1 MRKVTHIT
9 LLVLFAFVLGWM
21 SGCGGCS
28 APPEPASINPMEGP
42 ETGGTAVQ
50 IMGEKFDMKKGVIVT
65 FGGKN
70 ATSVSVPS
78 KTEITAQT
86 PAGTAGESVAVVVT
100 NNSKPENPV
109 TMPQKFTY
117 TDATAPTVTG
127 VEPADNT
134 TISTYDD
141 SLNVRNSV
149 SITYS
154 EDVSGASISVQV
166 ESTEDSLS
174 KESGMLSGNT
184 SGTGNS
190 VMFTTSDKPMRAG
203 RKYTVTVSGAKDA
216 AGNAAASH
224 TFSFT
229 IASPKLVKQYIVRE
243 GEKTLEQVAARP
255 EVYDNSSRA
264 YQIRLATANQDDYN
278 FSANNLHVGQRLWV
292 PRQPDSV
299 WK

>member
-1 MRKVTHIT
+1 
-9 LLVLFAFVLGWM
+9 
-21 SGCGGCS
+21 
-28 APPEPASINPMEGP
+28 MEGP
-42 ETGGTAVQ
+42 ETGETSVR
-50 IMGEKFDMKKGVIVT
+50 ITGEKFDMKKGVIVA

-78 KTEITAQT
+78 KTEITAKT
-86 PAGTAGESVAVVVT
+86 PAGTAGESVSVVVT

-109 TMPQKFTY
+109 PLSQKFTY
-117 TDATAPTVTG
+117 TDATPPTVTA

-134 TISTYDD
+134 VISTYDD

-149 SITYS
+149 SVTYS
-154 EDVSGASISVQV
+154 ENVSGASISVQV
-166 ESTEDSLS
+166 ESTPDSLS

-184 SGTGNS
+184 SSDGNS
-190 VMFTTSDKPMRAG
+190 FMFTSDKPMRAG

-216 AGNAAASH
+216 ADNPAGSH

-229 IASPKLVKQYIVRE
+229 IASPKLVMQYIVRE

-255 EVYDNSSRA
+255 EVYDNSGRA
-264 YQIRLATANQDDYN
+264 YQIRLATANQDDYD
-278 FSANNLHVGQRLWV
+278 FSASNLRAGQRLWV
-292 PRQPDSV
+292 PRQADSV

>member
-1 MRKVTHIT
+1 MRKVRHIT
-9 LLVLFAFVLGWM
+9 VIVSLAFVLAWI

-28 APPEPASINPMEGP
+28 APPEPASLSPMEGP
-42 ETGGTAVQ
+42 ETGGTSVR
-50 IMGEKFDMKKGVIVT
+50 ITGEKFDMKKSVIVT

-70 ATSVSVPS
+70 ATSISVPS

-86 PAGTAGESVAVVVT
+86 PAGTAGESVSIVVT

-109 TMPQKFTY
+109 TMTQKFTY
-117 TDATAPTVTG
+117 TDATPPTVTA

-134 TISTYDD
+134 VISTYDD

-154 EDVSGASISVQV
+154 ENVSGASINVQV
-166 ESTEDSLS
+166 ESTPDSLS
-174 KESGMLSGNT
+174 KESGMPSGNT
-184 SGTGNS
+184 SSDGNS
-190 VMFTTSDKPMRAG
+190 LTFTSDKPMRAG
-203 RKYTVTVSGAKDA
+203 RKYTVSVSGAKDA
-216 AGNAAASH
+216 AGNASESH

-229 IASPKLVKQYIVRE
+229 IASPKLVTAYIVRK
-243 GEKTLEQVAARP
+243 GEKTLEQVASRP

-264 YQIRLATANQDDYN
+264 HQIRLATANQDDYD
-278 FSANNLHVGQRLWV
+278 FSASNLRAGQRLWV
-292 PRQPDSV
+292 PRQADSV

>member
-86 PAGTAGESVAVVVT
+86 PAGTAGESVAVIVT

-109 TMPQKFTY
+109 TMTQKFTY

-190 VMFTTSDKPMRAG
+190 ATFTSDKPMRAG

-278 FSANNLHVGQRLWV
+278 FSANNLRVGQRLWV